1 MRSPLCKHTIV
12 FSSSF
17 CHMSLI
23 LVFLYRMFSSM
34 PTFFLYWGAQIWC
47 PVCSRRTQ
55 KGRMISFDRMAVLLL
70 VQTSM
75 LLAFA
80 ARHVLIHLRLA
91 AYQDYM
97 SPFLQGCFLASY
109 PLSCTAVW
117 AYSFKYVTS
126 HVPCFPIFP
135 ASWSPSEWQPS
146 QHPAYAPPACPLFV
160 TLLRVHS
167 IRPPN
172 NWWRH

>member
-1 MRSPLCKHTIV
+1 
-12 FSSSF
+12 
-17 CHMSLI
+17 
-23 LVFLYRMFSSM
+23 
-34 PTFFLYWGAQIWC
+34 
-47 PVCSRRTQ
+47 
-55 KGRMISFDRMAVLLL
+55 MISFDRMAVLLL

-135 ASWSPSEWQPS
+135 AS
-146 QHPAYAPPACPLFV
+146 
-160 TLLRVHS
+160 
-167 IRPPN
+167 
-172 NWWRH
+172 